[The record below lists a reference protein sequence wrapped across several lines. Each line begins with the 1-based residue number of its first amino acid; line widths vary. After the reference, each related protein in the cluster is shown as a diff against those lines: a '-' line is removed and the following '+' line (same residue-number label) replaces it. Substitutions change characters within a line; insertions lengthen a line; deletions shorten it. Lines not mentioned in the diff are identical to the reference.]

1 MPPSPRA
8 ATPAGKAA
16 ESRPL
21 PPATAVTVAPRYRPL
36 PHAWPGLDRV
46 GLLGPDDRHQRS
58 GEALCLRQPCRLAA
72 SYMVAGTSSAPKN
85 SVRVSLPITAKS
97 MMTATLQK
105 FVAGV
110 YVVAAVP
117 NVAGGYFTIYL
128 NKSVTTSLGPIAW
141 M

>member
-58 GEALCLRQPCRLAA
+58 GEALCLRQPCRPAA
-72 SYMVAGTSSAPKN
+72 SYMTMNPSSFSYWELAEGGAADSSA
-85 SVRVSLPITAKS
+85 T
-97 MMTATLQK
+97 
-105 FVAGV
+105 
-110 YVVAAVP
+110 
-117 NVAGGYFTIYL
+117 
-128 NKSVTTSLGPIAW
+128 
-141 M
+141 